1 MLRRLVRTQR
11 EGGTLNIFLN
21 IQVVLVNNPRT
32 YRILPPNLRIGLSL
46 LNRTSIV
53 NAVLADSVL
62 KEELLAAVVNELM
75 RECDHLCGKKKVS
88 TLRKSKA
95 DDLLQFSWEK
105 LQSEWKEEAPTLYR
119 ILTAVATPRL
129 AAEFSEN
136 KLPSVCVAGSIL
148 LRSRNLHMSTL
159 QHLIG
164 LILFHGNVR
173 KQVTIWTSICDNK
186 LFNVLF
192 VSPISRLILD

>member
-21 IQVVLVNNPRT
+21 IQVMLVNNPCT
-32 YRILPPNLRIGLSL
+32 YRILPPNLRRIGLSL

-95 DDLLQFSWEK
+95 FSWEK
-105 LQSEWKEEAPTLYR
+105 LQSEWKEEAPTLYQ

-129 AAEFSEN
+129 AAEFSED
-136 KLPSVCVAGSIL
+136 KLPSVCVTGSIL
-148 LRSRNLHMSTL
+148 LRSRNLHMSAL

-173 KQVTIWTSICDNK
+173 K
-186 LFNVLF
+186 
-192 VSPISRLILD
+192 

>member
-1 MLRRLVRTQR
+1 MEVEHYYYLM
-11 EGGTLNIFLN
+11 IY
-21 IQVVLVNNPRT
+21 IQVVLVNNPCT
-32 YRILPPNLRIGLSL
+32 YRILPPNLRRIGLSL
-46 LNRTSIV
+46 LNRTSLV
-53 NAVLADSVL
+53 NAVLADSIL
-62 KEELLAAVVNELM
+62 KEELLAAIVNELM
-75 RECDHLCGKKKVS
+75 RECDDLCGKKKVS
-88 TLRKSKA
+88 ILRKSKA

-129 AAEFSEN
+129 AAELGED

-148 LRSRNLHMSTL
+148 LRSRNLHMSAL

-173 KQVTIWTSICDNK
+173 KQVTIWTSTC
-186 LFNVLF
+186 
-192 VSPISRLILD
+192 